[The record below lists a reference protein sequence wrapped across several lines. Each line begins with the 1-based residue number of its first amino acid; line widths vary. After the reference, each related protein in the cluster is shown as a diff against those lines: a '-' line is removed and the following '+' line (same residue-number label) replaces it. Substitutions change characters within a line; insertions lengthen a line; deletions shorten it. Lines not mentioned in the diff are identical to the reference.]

1 MKWEVLH
8 MKTDKSK
15 KLKKKL
21 SSVERRCMENIC
33 RYYNVRCEDINRII
47 DDFLNRQSKFVFKYI
62 IYMFLWIFRN
72 TSYKLKEIP

>member
-1 MKWEVLH
+1 

-33 RYYNVRCEDINRII
+33 RYYNVRCEDLNRII
-47 DDFLNRQSKFVFKYI
+47 DDFLNR
-62 IYMFLWIFRN
+62 
-72 TSYKLKEIP
+72 